1 MEPVIRKRDEDAA
14 LVEVEEREIAAE
26 VDDGDFVVVGVAED
40 SGVEIAVAASE
51 SFAGAEIVVAA
62 TEDFAVVEIAVAE
75 IGDFAVEI
83 GDSAVEIAVA
93 ERESSVA
100 VPEESVAVELEES
113 VAVELEAAF
122 FVRSAVDFG
131 AVELQVE
138 KIASAFAV
146 DSSVRVHSYS
156 FAKQENGPS
165 LSVRS

>member
-100 VPEESVAVELEES
+100 VPEESVAVELE
-113 VAVELEAAF
+113 AAF